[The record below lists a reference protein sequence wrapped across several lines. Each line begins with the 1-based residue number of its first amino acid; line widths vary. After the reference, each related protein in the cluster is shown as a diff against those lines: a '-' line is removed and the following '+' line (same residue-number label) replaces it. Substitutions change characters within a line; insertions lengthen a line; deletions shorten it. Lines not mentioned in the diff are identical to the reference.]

1 MKFAVAAILGFAMTA
16 VAIPAAKSS
25 QQKLSIDD
33 ASGQCSIGDIYCCNP
48 TNEEETDGALNNA
61 LREGLL
67 IGSLVN
73 GKGSACAPT
82 SLIGSLNLLAFFEE
96 GEDDDK
102 SYCKNV
108 IACCPGG
115 NIARVQ
121 RQQSGDQA
129 TWGFYISSSRLLRF
143 LLMAQAS

>member
-16 VAIPAAKSS
+16 VAIPAAKGS

-48 TNEEETDGALNNA
+48 DNKEDSDGVLTNA

-82 SLIGSLNLLAFFEE
+82 SLIEDLDLLAFFEK
-96 GEDDDK
+96 GQDGDK
-102 SYCKNV
+102 SYCKNT
-108 IACCPGG
+108 IACCPNGSCAALDG
-115 NIARVQ
+115 
-121 RQQSGDQA
+121 
-129 TWGFYISSSRLLRF
+129 Y
-143 LLMAQAS
+143 